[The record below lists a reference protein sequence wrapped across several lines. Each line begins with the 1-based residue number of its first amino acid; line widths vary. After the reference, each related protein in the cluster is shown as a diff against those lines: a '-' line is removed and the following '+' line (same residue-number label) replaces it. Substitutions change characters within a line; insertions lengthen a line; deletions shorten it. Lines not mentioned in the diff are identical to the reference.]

1 MRLKAPT
8 TQPAKQILISITTI
22 SIILIMIKFTSVS
35 VWGVCPEY
43 EYENI
48 NILASIVILN

>member
-22 SIILIMIKFTSVS
+22 SIILIVIKFTSAS